1 LNANGRV
8 AMKIALIHNASSG
21 RRVSP
26 DSLRELITREGHE
39 LVRVIEHSADA
50 SRLADPPAE
59 LVVAA
64 GGDGT
69 VAEAMRVIAGRGV
82 PMAVLPLGTANNI
95 AFTLGLGG
103 PLEAQVRGWH
113 DAPAH
118 PFDLGVLQDAS
129 GPRPFI
135 EGVGGGLVE
144 ACLTSFHRRPLR
156 RGEPAP
162 WQLVR
167 ALRRYQ
173 QALARL
179 RPRPWSLRVDG
190 NPLSGEFLLVEV
202 LNIRAVG
209 PNLELAPS
217 ASPKDG
223 ALTVVTAR
231 EADRAALADYIAGR
245 LAGSDGRLRLAT
257 ASAYCVDIDD
267 PQALHVDDEL
277 ASFPPGAAVSIRI
290 QAGAVHVLV
299 SGA

>member
-1 LNANGRV
+1 
-8 AMKIALIHNASSG
+8 MKVALIHNPASG

-26 DSLRELITREGHE
+26 GSLRELIAREGHE
-39 LVRVIEHSADA
+39 LVRVIEQSADA
-50 SRLADPPAE
+50 SRLANPPAE

-69 VAEAMRVIAGRGV
+69 VADAVRVMAGRGV

-95 AFTLGLGG
+95 AFTLGLRG

-118 PFDLGVLQDAS
+118 PFDTGVLQDAG
-129 GPRPFI
+129 GPRRFI

-144 ACLTSFHRRPLR
+144 AALTSFHRRPLR
-156 RGEPAP
+156 RGEPAA
-162 WQLVR
+162 WQLVQ

-179 RPRPWSLRVDG
+179 RPRHWSLRVDG
-190 NPLSGEFLLVEV
+190 RPMSGEFLLVEI
-202 LNIRAVG
+202 LNTRAVG
-209 PNLELAPS
+209 PNLELAPGGS
-217 ASPKDG
+217 VSDG

-231 EADRAALADYIAGR
+231 EADRGALAAYIADR
-245 LAGSDGRLRLAT
+245 LAGRDGRLRLAT
-257 ASAYCVDIDD
+257 ASARCVDIDD

-277 ASFPPGAAVSIRI
+277 ARFPAGAGVSIRI
-290 QAGAVHVLV
+290 QAGAVDVLV
-299 SGA
+299 PGAAIAR